1 MGEVNQ
7 VTGVSPGIK
16 FACDICCA
24 TVLSGQ
30 EQYVGGQRV
39 CGGCASEQR
48 AKAPV
53 LGGAPGLATN
63 GEGQD
68 ALLRAGLLGSAGA
81 LVAAAFWAAVV
92 VLTDYEIGYLAVAVG
107 FLAGFG
113 VKLGARGAHGK
124 PLQQLAVAC
133 TVLGLFAAKYFIF
146 AHFLCSA
153 AASEG
158 VALGYF
164 SFGTMAAFPSALGEL
179 LSPFDLLWLFIAV
192 SAAWRVP
199 APPVPPS

>member
-30 EQYVGGQRV
+30 EQYVSGQRV
-39 CGGCASEQR
+39 CGGCASEQQG
-48 AKAPV
+48 KAPA
-53 LGGAPGLATN
+53 LAGAPGLRS
-63 GEGQD
+63 GEGED

-92 VLTDYEIGYLAVAVG
+92 IVTDYEIGYLAVAVG
-107 FLAGFG
+107 FLAGCG

-124 PLQQLAVAC
+124 RLQQLAVAC

-146 AHFLCSA
+146 AHFLSSA
-153 AASEG
+153 AAAEG
-158 VALGYF
+158 VELGYF

-199 APPVPPS
+199 APPAQPS